1 MNKILIIGAGQLG
14 ERSIQSIQNSKN
26 IYKLYYYE
34 EDNIRSDY
42 IKTKYK
48 ITQIDNIKDLSK
60 FDIIHVATTSKGRH
74 IILLNKTIRD
84 DCLVLVE
91 KPTASNIDELKEQ
104 SKWDYKDNYLV
115 NLNRRY
121 FPINQKLKS
130 ILKAPFSLKCMAK
143 DLHMLGNISHFLD
156 LMRFYGVTSNYK
168 ITIEDKYS
176 IFDTKRKNYKD
187 IRGQLVINY
196 ECGSRLCLIDDSSI
210 NHHGYIY
217 TYAFKEMIFKYNET
231 RKIIIENNLINDF
244 INIEDLSKFHSEL
257 FIDVIN
263 DFSNGVVILPM
274 LYEVALDNLSSFDLM
289 HDIFNTPRRSSLPV
303 S

>member
-14 ERSIQSIQNSKN
+14 ERSIQSLQNSKN
-26 IYKLYYYE
+26 LYKLYYFE

-91 KPTASNIDELKEQ
+91 KPTASNIEELKEQ
-104 SKWDYKDNYLV
+104 SKWCHKDNYLV

-168 ITIEDKYS
+168 ITVEDKYS

-187 IRGQLVINY
+187 IKGNWL
-196 ECGSRLCLIDDSSI
+196 
-210 NHHGYIY
+210 
-217 TYAFKEMIFKYNET
+217 
-231 RKIIIENNLINDF
+231 
-244 INIEDLSKFHSEL
+244 
-257 FIDVIN
+257 
-263 DFSNGVVILPM
+263 
-274 LYEVALDNLSSFDLM
+274 
-289 HDIFNTPRRSSLPV
+289 
-303 S
+303 

>member
-14 ERSIQSIQNSKN
+14 ERSIQSIQNAKN
-26 IYKLYYYE
+26 LYKLYYFE
-34 EDNIRSDY
+34 EDNIRADY

-48 ITQIDNIKDLSK
+48 ITKIDNIEDLSN
-60 FDIIHVATTSKGRH
+60 FDIIHLATTSKGRH
-74 IILLNKTIRD
+74 SILLNKTIRD

-91 KPTASNIDELKEQ
+91 KPTASNINELKEQ
-104 SKWDYKDNYLV
+104 SKWDYKDNHLV

-121 FPINQKLKS
+121 FPINQRLKS

-143 DLHMLGNISHFLD
+143 DLHILGNISHFLD
-156 LMRFYGVTSNYK
+156 LMRFYGVTSNYE

-176 IFDTKRKNYKD
+176 VFDTKRKNYKD

-196 ECGSRLCLIDDSSI
+196 DCGSRLCLIDDSSI
-210 NHHGYIY
+210 NQQGYIY
-217 TYAFKEMIFKYNET
+217 NYVYKGMIFKYNET

-244 INIEDLSKFHSEL
+244 INVEDLSKFHSEL

-263 DFSNGVVILPM
+263 DYSKGIVILPM
-274 LYEVALDNLSSFDLM
+274 LYEVALDNLTAYQFM
-289 HDIFNTPRRSSLPV
+289 HELFKIDYNEDIPV